1 MDDIFL
7 VQDEIARAVVRELQ
21 IKLGVV
27 SAPSTDARRTDN
39 LEAYTLYLKGRHHL
53 YDQTMTAL
61 ERSLACFSQAVD
73 VEPDYARAHSGIA
86 LVHAVRAQLSFA
98 PPHEAMPKAKTSALK
113 ALALDETVSEAHY
126 AHAFVLHYYEWDWT
140 GAEREYRRAQELN
153 PGDAV
158 SYMGYSELLAHLGR
172 PDESV
177 TQARHA
183 VEHDPLSPLTRFA
196 LAYATMVAQRFNDAV
211 AEARTAIELEPAFPL
226 GYTVLSGALV
236 ALGRHEE
243 AVEACR
249 HAVTLAPS
257 ETYLQANLGWVLAQ
271 TGQRREA
278 RAILSDLEEHLERKY
293 VSGTMI
299 AGVHIALG
307 NEDQAIACLRRAADE
322 RDPMLADLNTVF
334 GFGRIRSDPR
344 FQDLLRRMNFPTA
357 E

>member
-73 VEPDYARAHSGIA
+73 VEPDYARAHSGIT